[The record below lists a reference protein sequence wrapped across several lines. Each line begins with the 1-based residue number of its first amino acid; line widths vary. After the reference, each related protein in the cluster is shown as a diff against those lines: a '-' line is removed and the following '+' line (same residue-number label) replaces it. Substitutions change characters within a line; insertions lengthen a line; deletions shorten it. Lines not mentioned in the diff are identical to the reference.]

1 MKARSIETVDPR
13 VRGGDSPLI
22 RALAAVLGRS
32 PRTRG
37 RPLRLAPHERRLG
50 SIPAYAGETSLT
62 SWMKAPCRVDPRV
75 RGGDANSVRIEHGCA
90 GRSPRTRGRHGQPD
104 AVGDGRRSI
113 PAYAGETAL
122 DDAAAEVDGVD
133 PRVRGGDIDE
143 ARGDETGRGR
153 SPRTRGRRL
162 QWWAETGS
170 MRSIPAYAGETVD
183 ISAAMYLPGV
193 DPRVRGGDDEIGHR
207 LRFGVGRSPRT
218 RGRLPAPLVQSLS

>member
-1 MKARSIETVDPR
+1 M
-13 VRGGDSPLI
+13 
-22 RALAAVLGRS
+22 
-32 PRTRG
+32 
-37 RPLRLAPHERRLG
+37 
-50 SIPAYAGETSLT
+50 T

-153 SPRTRGRRL
+153 SPRTRGRHL
-162 QWWAETGS
+162 DAVDEKTQEG
-170 MRSIPAYAGETVD
+170 SIPAYAGETLKSIADGVTRQ
-183 ISAAMYLPGV
+183 V
-193 DPRVRGGDDEIGHR
+193 DPRVRGGDPLAVSWR
-207 LRFGVGRSPRT
+207 LRKRGRSPRT
-218 RGRLPAPLVQSLS
+218 RGRLKDIASGSTRQGSIPAYAGETIAEVARVDA